1 MKKAAFIIYRT
12 WAYDIYVSIAA
23 HQQESGTFEIPL
35 LITTPQAE
43 FLLPSGDASTH
54 IHVLEG
60 NDHEKIAKLLSDH
73 DIDVVFYYG
82 WSWFVKEP
90 ILSNH
95 ICLCL
100 HPSPLP
106 RYRGGSPIQNQIL
119 AGETE
124 SAVSVFKMSEGIDD
138 GDIYKQTPISLEG
151 SLVDIFCRMTEAG
164 ILLTKDFI
172 HDLVSENLTFVP
184 QKDLELYPP
193 LKRRTKEQSEIPL
206 EKLMT
211 MTYVEFY
218 NMVRTLADPYPNAYV
233 LLNENHVSLQE
244 VKKVDSVPEGECII
258 NINNEGKIDDSGP
271 LYVRL
276 SDGFAEIVRYRTGKP
291 EML

>member
-1 MKKAAFIIYRT
+1 MKKAAFVIYRS
-12 WAYDIYVSIAA
+12 WAYDIYTSIVAY
-23 HQQESGTFEIPL
+23 QQKSHVFEIPL

-43 FLLPSGDASTH
+43 FPLSDGEASPNV
-54 IHVLEG
+54 HVLDG
-60 NDHEKIAKLLSDH
+60 SDYEKIAELLSDY
-73 DIDVVFYYG
+73 DIDVVFFYG

-90 ILSNH
+90 TLSNH

-138 GDIYKQTPISLEG
+138 GDIYKQNPISLDG
-151 SLVDIFCRMTEAG
+151 SLVDIFSRMTQAG
-164 ILLTKDFI
+164 ILLTQDFI
-172 HDLVSENLTFVP
+172 LNLVSDNIVFVP
-184 QKDLELYPP
+184 QKDINLYQP

-206 EKLMT
+206 EKLTM

-218 NMVRTLADPYPNAYV
+218 NMVRALADPYPNAYII
-233 LLNENHVSLQE
+233 LNENHIFLQE
-244 VKKVDSVPEGECII
+244 VKKVDSIPEGGYVI
-258 NINNEGKIDDSGP
+258 NEGKIDSDRP

-276 SDGFAEIVRYRTGKP
+276 SDGYAEIVRFRTGRP